1 MNGLDLRPLFG
12 IPAYWT
18 FQSIPS
24 LLDILPKE
32 LITGDLK
39 CKDGSKRCS
48 LRYLNIVNQGG
59 YGCIQRVQRDVSGE
73 SAIVACKRPTLECQQ
88 VNMAQEAFIQHVALI
103 VVEQAGFLG
112 AIPKVYDVYRY
123 GDECRFTMDYI
134 DGRSSL
140 DELYRAT
147 DPGTTFIQILAQ
159 VCFILLTL
167 ESKLHLDHRDMKMTN
182 LWIRKKPVS
191 YIFTDS
197 CTGLA
202 WHTAAPFQVVLLD
215 FGFACLG
222 STEGHAL
229 LNLGDGVFPDL
240 DPCPKEGRDLFQ
252 CIVSLWSVD
261 AVRDR
266 LPADIQEEVA
276 GWLTTYAD
284 LAKRF
289 TGSSWSYAVTS
300 DPKFRFSNLH
310 PAAVLMRLARR
321 WPAYVSFNG

>member
-1 MNGLDLRPLFG
+1 
-12 IPAYWT
+12 
-18 FQSIPS
+18 
-24 LLDILPKE
+24 
-32 LITGDLK
+32 
-39 CKDGSKRCS
+39 
-48 LRYLNIVNQGG
+48 
-59 YGCIQRVQRDVSGE
+59 
-73 SAIVACKRPTLECQQ
+73 
-88 VNMAQEAFIQHVALI
+88 MAQEAFIQHVALI